1 MWMSQSCSAFPP
13 PCPYIARTARSGL
26 RAFTPLIVENIL
38 DVLESLALCC
48 ESLLVSP
55 TVVAHHWLRR
65 RARC

>member
-1 MWMSQSCSAFPP
+1 MSQSCSAFPP
-13 PCPYIARTARSGL
+13 PCPYIRTNSPL

-65 RARC
+65 RSRC